1 MPSVLSLDDIRLS
14 GKRVLYRVDINS
26 PLHPETGAFLD
37 DGRLRAILPT
47 LADLSDSKVV
57 ILGHQSRPGRDD
69 FTNLSGHAERLGR
82 ILGRL
87 IRFVPDVCGDKA
99 IEAIRSLNNGEILC
113 LDTVSYTHLTL
124 PTKA

>member
-47 LADLSDSKVV
+47 LADLSDS
-57 ILGHQSRPGRDD
+57 
-69 FTNLSGHAERLGR
+69 
-82 ILGRL
+82 
-87 IRFVPDVCGDKA
+87 
-99 IEAIRSLNNGEILC
+99 
-113 LDTVSYTHLTL
+113 
-124 PTKA
+124 

>member
-69 FTNLSGHAERLGR
+69 FTNLSGLS
-82 ILGRL
+82 L
-87 IRFVPDVCGDKA
+87 IH
-99 IEAIRSLNNGEILC
+99 I
-113 LDTVSYTHLTL
+113 
-124 PTKA
+124 